1 MAIVANTVT
10 ADTTGTVYLP
20 LDAGSAAAPGGLVTI
35 IAAAAVNL
43 QAKSG
48 ASQPGFTLPAN
59 VPVALPVSGQRV
71 YLATASGTAAVSYLY
86 LTS

>member
-10 ADTTGTVYLP
+10 ADATGTAYLA
-20 LDAGSAAAPGGLVTI
+20 LDAGTPPAPGSLVTI

-48 ASQPGFTLPAN
+48 TSQPGFTLPPN
-59 VPVALPVSGQRV
+59 VPVALPVGGQRI
-71 YLATASGTAAVSYLY
+71 YLATATGTAAVSFLY